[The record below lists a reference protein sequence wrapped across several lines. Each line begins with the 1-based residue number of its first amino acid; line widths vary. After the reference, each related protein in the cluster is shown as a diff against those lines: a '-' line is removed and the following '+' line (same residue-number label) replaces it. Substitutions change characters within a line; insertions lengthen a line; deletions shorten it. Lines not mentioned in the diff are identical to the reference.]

1 MARAPELQFPW
12 RSGCARRHSDDLG
25 RGVPRVKL
33 KLSWVEI
40 VLTFHS
46 RVLPMRATL
55 VAAIAA
61 ALGLFALANLSPG
74 PRADVARDPQLR
86 APIVAA
92 AVSIL
97 SLSRAPML

>member
-1 MARAPELQFPW
+1 
-12 RSGCARRHSDDLG
+12 LG
-25 RGVPRVKL
+25 RRVTQQQL

-46 RVLPMRATL
+46 PVLPMRATA
-55 VAAIAA
+55 VAGIAVA
-61 ALGLFALANLSPG
+61 FGLLALANLSPG
-74 PRADVARDPQLR
+74 PLAGVAQDPQLR
-86 APIVAA
+86 APIVAP